1 MDELFR
7 MIALRAPD
15 TTVGTGSLSVSSGS
29 AWQQTLPAQGTAA
42 VKRRALQAAATVLQA
57 SANYVGDVSKLKYG
71 PAINAFY
78 STSDNPAQAPQNLA
92 ALAALISKSFGMAA
106 SALVKDPEFIAET
119 ANIQDSLVAAFITPS
134 PATNLLADLTRAI
147 ELFNLVQRTAANDP
161 TLTDAAS
168 IQAALTLP
176 ILLPSPAF
184 PIAPNTVAAVGI
196 GDLLVVRQHPLR
208 YEAAQI
214 SYVENILSGETK
226 GRDEKHDLQTVQT
239 NMTETDNTTTTF
251 KDLQTTDQ
259 SALST
264 ATQSQVQQTLN
275 AQAGVTVSAAYGS
288 LKINAN
294 ASVAYANSQSQSNQV
309 ATQTAHDI
317 VNQAATTVTNQTISQ
332 QTSQITETY
341 KQGETHSFSNP
352 SPNPD
357 VVGVYQWIN
366 EIDRAQVF
374 NYGKRVLFDLVVPEP
389 AAFLLDA
396 ATTAAAASAANAVAM
411 PAPFTVQPGQLS
423 PDQGNAFYYGK
434 YVAQYGAVGVPGYP
448 ADHITVTKAFYTS
461 DPKSQGSGATD
472 LVIPDG
478 YAAQSVTVQAIY
490 NYTGDKNDSGISVFV
505 GTAAY
510 LMNGQVES
518 PDTPNPRPLANKEEG
533 SISIAIHTYNASDY
547 AVDVDI
553 LCAITSDAIA
563 AWQAKVYDAIYNAYT
578 AQLSAYSD
586 SLKVQQFNAPT
597 VGPLGS
603 ANPGDNLITEQIEL
617 KKSCIAM
624 LSDIDLLTFDGVQQ
638 DPVNPAPPAAPARAF
653 PRVNWPPAAVAP
665 ADVADQGSL
674 IRFFEQAF
682 EWENLMYIFYPYF
695 WGRKA
700 TWYDNVLQTNAD
712 PLFQQFLNAGAA
724 RVVIPVRPGFESAVS
739 YYMITL
745 QPWNGG
751 GLPSINDPTYL
762 PIAQEIADS
771 EGAPENEIPVGD
783 PWEVTIPTQQVIL
796 TGGSLP
802 GWQQPDPTQWV
813 WTPSPAAAANAP
825 APAANAPAVA
835 TKALAPA
842 ARKKAK
848 NKN

>member
-15 TTVGTGSLSVSSGS
+15 TTVGPSALSVSSGS
-29 AWQQTLPAQGTAA
+29 AWQQTLPTQGTPA
-42 VKRRALQAAATVLQA
+42 VKRRALKAAATVLQA

-71 PAINAFY
+71 AAINAFY
-78 STSDNPAQAPQNLA
+78 SASDDPKQAPQNLA
-92 ALAALISKSFGMAA
+92 ALAALILKSFGMAA
-106 SALVKDPEFIAET
+106 GALIKDPEFIAET
-119 ANIQDSLVAAFITPS
+119 TNIQDSLVAAFITPP
-134 PATNLLADLTRAI
+134 PASNLLADLSRAI
-147 ELFNLVQRTAANDP
+147 ELFNLVQLTAAKDP
-161 TLTDAAS
+161 IITDAAS
-168 IQAALTLP
+168 IQTALNLP
-176 ILLPSPAF
+176 ILLPKPAF
-184 PIAPNTVAAVGI
+184 PIAPTTVAAVGI

-239 NMTETDNTTTTF
+239 TLTETDNTTTTF

-332 QTSQITETY
+332 QTSKITETY
-341 KQGETHSFSNP
+341 KQGETHSFANP

-374 NYGKRVLFDLVVPEP
+374 NYGKRVLFDLMVPEP

-396 ATTAAAASAANAVAM
+396 ATTAAAASTANAVAK

-423 PDQGNAFYYGK
+423 PDQADTKYYYGI
-434 YVAQYGAVGVPGYP
+434 YVALYGAVGVPAYP
-448 ADHITVTKAFYTS
+448 ADHITVTKAYFSS

-472 LVIPDG
+472 LNIPPG
-478 YAAQSVTVQAIY
+478 YAAQTATVQAIY
-490 NYTGDKNDSGISVFV
+490 NYTGDKQDSGISVFV

-510 LMNGQVES
+510 YMSGQVAS
-518 PDTPNPRPLANKEEG
+518 PASQKPLNLANQEE
-533 SISIAIHTYNASDY
+533 SNISIAIHTYNASDY

-553 LCAITSDAIA
+553 YCTLTSDAIA
-563 AWQAKVYDAIYNAYT
+563 AWQAKVYDAIYNAYA
-578 AQLSAYSD
+578 AQLKAYSD
-586 SLKVQQFNAPT
+586 SLAVQQFNAPT
-597 VGPLGS
+597 IGPLGS
-603 ANPGDNLITEQIEL
+603 ENPADNRITEQIEL
-617 KKSCIAM
+617 KKGCIAM
-624 LSDIDLLTFDGVQQ
+624 LSDIDLLTFNGIQQ
-638 DPVNPAPPAAPARAF
+638 DPVNPPPPAPPPPGPPARAF
-653 PRVNWPPAAVAP
+653 PRVNWPPFANAP
-665 ADVADQGSL
+665 ADVTQQGSL
-674 IRFFEQAF
+674 IRFFEEAF

-695 WGRKA
+695 WGRKT
-700 TWYDNVLQTNAD
+700 TWYNNALQTNAD
-712 PLFQQFLNAGAA
+712 ELFQQFLNAGAA
-724 RVVIPVRPGFESAVS
+724 RVVIPVRPGFESAVTH
-739 YYMITL
+739 YMIKL
-745 QPWNGG
+745 EPWNGG
-751 GLPSINDPTYL
+751 GLPSISDSTYL

-771 EGAPENEIPVGD
+771 EGAPENEVPVGD

-796 TGGSLP
+796 TGGTLP
-802 GWQQPDPTQWV
+802 AWQQADPTQWV
-813 WTPSPAAAANAP
+813 WTPAPAAANAP
-825 APAANAPAVA
+825 APATVA
-835 TKALAPA
+835 
-842 ARKKAK
+842 KAK
-848 NKN
+848 KTK

>member
-15 TTVGTGSLSVSSGS
+15 TTVGPGSLSVGSGS

-42 VKRRALQAAATVLQA
+42 VKRRTLQAAATVLQA

-78 STSDNPAQAPQNLA
+78 STSGNPAQAPQNLA

-106 SALVKDPEFIAET
+106 SALIKDPEFIAET
-119 ANIQDSLVAAFITPS
+119 ANIQDSLVAAFITPP
-134 PATNLLADLTRAI
+134 PASNLLADLTRAI

-184 PIAPNTVAAVGI
+184 PIAPNTVASVGI

-239 NMTETDNTTTTF
+239 NLTETNDTTTTF

-352 SPNPD
+352 SPNPN

-374 NYGKRVLFDLVVPEP
+374 NYGKRVLFDLIVPEP

-396 ATTAAAASAANAVAM
+396 ATTAAAANAANAVAM

-448 ADHITVTKAFYTS
+448 ADHIT
-461 DPKSQGSGATD
+461 SQKPSTR
-472 LVIPDG
+472 
-478 YAAQSVTVQAIY
+478 AIQRARVPGRP
-490 NYTGDKNDSGISVFV
+490 TLS
-505 GTAAY
+505 
-510 LMNGQVES
+510 S
-518 PDTPNPRPLANKEEG
+518 PM
-533 SISIAIHTYNASDY
+533 
-547 AVDVDI
+547 
-553 LCAITSDAIA
+553 
-563 AWQAKVYDAIYNAYT
+563 
-578 AQLSAYSD
+578 
-586 SLKVQQFNAPT
+586 
-597 VGPLGS
+597 
-603 ANPGDNLITEQIEL
+603 
-617 KKSCIAM
+617 AM
-624 LSDIDLLTFDGVQQ
+624 LHSPQLCKPSTTTL
-638 DPVNPAPPAAPARAF
+638 A
-653 PRVNWPPAAVAP
+653 
-665 ADVADQGSL
+665 
-674 IRFFEQAF
+674 IR
-682 EWENLMYIFYPYF
+682 
-695 WGRKA
+695 
-700 TWYDNVLQTNAD
+700 
-712 PLFQQFLNAGAA
+712 
-724 RVVIPVRPGFESAVS
+724 
-739 YYMITL
+739 IT
-745 QPWNGG
+745 
-751 GLPSINDPTYL
+751 
-762 PIAQEIADS
+762 ADS
-771 EGAPENEIPVGD
+771 AC
-783 PWEVTIPTQQVIL
+783 
-796 TGGSLP
+796 SLE
-802 GWQQPDPTQWV
+802 QRRISST
-813 WTPSPAAAANAP
+813 
-825 APAANAPAVA
+825 
-835 TKALAPA
+835 
-842 ARKKAK
+842 AR
-848 NKN
+848 

>member
-15 TTVGTGSLSVSSGS
+15 TTVGSGTLSVSSGS
-29 AWQQTLPAQGTAA
+29 AWQQSLPTQGTAA
-42 VKRRALQAAATVLQA
+42 VKRRSLKAAATVLQA
-57 SANYVGDVSKLKYG
+57 SATYVGDVSKLKYG
-71 PAINAFY
+71 AAISAFY
-78 STSDNPAQAPQNLA
+78 SAFDDPKQVPQNLA
-92 ALAALISKSFGMAA
+92 ALADLVSKSFGMTAD
-106 SALVKDPEFIAET
+106 ALVKDAEFISET
-119 ANIQDSLVAAFITPS
+119 TNIQDSLVATFITPP
-134 PATNLLADLTRAI
+134 PASNLLADLSRAI
-147 ELFNLVQRTAANDP
+147 ELFTLIQSIAAKDP
-161 TLTDAAS
+161 NLTDVTS
-168 IQAALTLP
+168 IQASVILP
-176 ILLPSPAF
+176 IVLPSPAF

-226 GRDEKHDLQTVQT
+226 GRDQKHDLQTIQST
-239 NMTETDNTTTTF
+239 LTETDNTTTTF

-341 KQGETHSFSNP
+341 KEGETHSFSNP

-374 NYGKRVLFDLVVPEP
+374 NYGKRVLFDLIVPEP

-396 ATTAAAASAANAVAM
+396 ATTAAAVSAANAVAM
-411 PAPFTVQPGQLS
+411 PATFTVQPGQLS
-423 PDQGNAFYYGK
+423 PDQGNTFYYGK

-448 ADHITVTKAFYTS
+448 ADHITVTKGFYSS

-478 YAAQSVTVQAIY
+478 YAAQNVTVQAIY
-490 NYTGDKNDSGISVFV
+490 NYTGDKKNSGISVFA

-510 LMNGQVES
+510 FMTAQEES
-518 PDTPNPRPLANKEEG
+518 PNTPNPRPLANKEEG

-547 AVDVDI
+547 AVDVDVY
-553 LCAITSDAIA
+553 CAITSDAIA

-578 AQLSAYSD
+578 AQLSAYND

-603 ANPGDNLITEQIEL
+603 ANPDDNRLTEQIEL

-624 LSDIDLLTFDGVQQ
+624 LSDIDLLTFDGIQQ
-638 DPVNPAPPAAPARAF
+638 DPVNPAPPAAPAHAF

-665 ADVADQGSL
+665 ADVAQQGSV

-682 EWENLMYIFYPYF
+682 EWENLMYFFYPYY
-695 WGRKA
+695 WGRKT
-700 TWYDNVLQTNAD
+700 TWYNAALQTNAD
-712 PLFQQFLNAGAA
+712 ELFQQFLNAGAA
-724 RVVIPVRPGFESAVS
+724 RVVIPVRSGFESAVT
-739 YYMITL
+739 YYMMTFE
-745 QPWNGG
+745 PWNGG
-751 GLPSINDPTYL
+751 GLPSINDSTYL

-771 EGAPENEIPVGD
+771 EGAPENEVPVGD

-796 TGGSLP
+796 TGGTLP
-802 GWQQPDPTQWV
+802 AWQQADPTQWV
-813 WTPSPAAAANAP
+813 WTPAPAAANAP
-825 APAANAPAVA
+825 APAAVPNV
-835 TKALAPA
+835 
-842 ARKKAK
+842 K
-848 NKN
+848 NKS